1 MMPLRPVDLQS
12 VLHKAS
18 EPARTHAATR
28 EQPNPGQHQFLQ
40 QLQAQSARRQKMV
53 RQSEDADE
61 TKLQP
66 DGRQKKQEG
75 DPKQD
80 DASRRKKKP
89 VIAARDRNRG
99 AYLDIKV

>member
-1 MMPLRPVDLQS
+1 
-12 VLHKAS
+12 
-18 EPARTHAATR
+18 
-28 EQPNPGQHQFLQ
+28 
-40 QLQAQSARRQKMV
+40 MV